1 MINVEQLAKL
11 KDYFNNENGCCYA
24 CIGGDNEDCCLKS
37 ECEKIF
43 ISTGDQDEKISKLI
57 QQTLYE
63 CNVIVKGFATYVT
76 DNGYTC
82 SCCRI
87 ERDSFEEEIFC
98 NGESDDDILKYFKAK
113 EYHDDG
119 YGSKK
124 LKKLIIGREVLCD
137 E

>member
-11 KDYFNNENGCCYA
+11 KDYFTNENGCCYA

-43 ISTGDQDEKISKLI
+43 TSTGDQDEKISKLI
-57 QQTLYE
+57 EQTLYE
-63 CNVIVKGFATYVT
+63 YNVIVKGFATYVT

-98 NGESDDDILKYFKAK
+98 NGESDEDILEYFKSM
-113 EYHDDG
+113 EYHDDRD
-119 YGSKK
+119 GSKK